1 MNAAALS
8 LIVNAKTADQ
18 VRDAGETAS
27 EKEKTLR
34 ETAREFEAV
43 FIKEMLTHA
52 GLDKAIAGDSGYGGE
67 AFSSMLVETYA
78 DELAKKGGFG
88 LADQMY
94 RQLKDD
100 LS

>member
-8 LIVNAKTADQ
+8 LVVNAKTADH
-18 VRDAGETAS
+18 VRDAAESATQ
-27 EKEKTLR
+27 KEEALR
-34 ETAREFEAV
+34 KTAREFEAV

-52 GLDKAIAGDSGYGGE
+52 GLDKALAGDSGHGGA

-78 DELAKKGGFG
+78 SNIADKGGFG
-88 LADQMY
+88 LADQIY
-94 RQLKDD
+94 RQLKDQ

>member
-8 LIVNAKTADQ
+8 LIVNAKTSGQ
-18 VRDAGETAS
+18 VREAVEATS
-27 EKEKTLR
+27 EKEQALR

-78 DELAKKGGFG
+78 EKLAEKGGFG

-94 RQLKDD
+94 RQLKGQ
-100 LS
+100 LK

>member
-1 MNAAALS
+1 MNAAAMS

-18 VRDAGETAS
+18 VRHAGEAAS
-27 EKEKTLR
+27 EKEKALR